1 MSWSLL
7 GWLKG
12 LGRSNDGYNIS
23 QAPANFKLPAVP
35 PKGPPPIQGRF
46 VVTETKWRTHTV
58 YKGELNGQIVYIGTT
73 IQEPKARFRWHKA
86 NGKNFIFTVL
96 ARYETAEEMLAE
108 ERRLIELHKPKHNKR
123 LKQNLNV
130 KLTQVQLDSRV
141 NDPRWCQKCLKRRV
155 NPGYK
160 RCMYCPA

>member
-1 MSWSLL
+1 M
-7 GWLKG
+7 
-12 LGRSNDGYNIS
+12 
-23 QAPANFKLPAVP
+23 
-35 PKGPPPIQGRF
+35 
-46 VVTETKWRTHTV
+46 TETKWRTHTV

-86 NGKNFIFTVL
+86 NGKNFVFTVL

-108 ERRLIELHKPKHNKR
+108 ERRLIEMHKPKHNKR

-141 NDPRWCQKCLKRRV
+141 NDPPLVPEVPEKASESRLQTVHVLPCLT
-155 NPGYK
+155 
-160 RCMYCPA
+160 A